1 LRYLELVRVFKN
13 SWFTRFARKEGIADD
28 ELRAM
33 VNQLEA
39 GQWDADLGGGVYKQR
54 LARPGKGKSGGYR
67 IILFFKSGDRTFFV
81 YGFAKP
87 VRANIDDKELRRLKT
102 LARINLGLPDRLLD
116 EQIASGQWLE
126 LP

>member
-1 LRYLELVRVFKN
+1 MRYLELVRVFKN